1 VEIIASVFG
10 NNMYVMYHAVAG
22 KYSQGRKVEK
32 RHTNC

>member
-1 VEIIASVFG
+1 VVIIASVFG

-22 KYSQGRKVEK
+22 YSQGRKVEK

>member
-22 KYSQGRKVEK
+22 YIQSGKKS
-32 RHTNC
+32 